1 MSGRYLWAVVFTAA
15 CALSAG
21 AQARNKDKDKD
32 RDRDRDDER
41 EYTSRVDTVLPLSR
55 NGAVEIHLHTGE
67 IIVTGWTRNE
77 VRVRG
82 TSERGRIGLEATASH
97 IEIGTRPEHSRHGE
111 AHLEVTVPEGTR
123 LTVAGRSADVSVR
136 GVKGEVEVTT
146 MNGDVAIDNASTHV
160 SFESVSGD
168 VQVSRVQG
176 DLRGEAMSGEISITD
191 VAGEVEVESVSGDLT
206 LRNVR
211 SRSVRAETVSGNI
224 EFEGRTES
232 AGRYDFAS
240 HSGDVRLLL
249 PSALGALISV
259 ETFSGTIDSDFPIT
273 LQPGQRH
280 GKEFEFQVGDG
291 GARIGATSFSGGIYI
306 QRSGTSRNPE

>member
-1 MSGRYLWAVVFTAA
+1 MSRYVLAMVLTAV

-21 AQARNKDKDKD
+21 AQAKDKDKD
-32 RDRDRDDER
+32 RDRDRDVDQ
-41 EYTSRVDTVLPLSR
+41 EYTSRVDTLLPLSR
-55 NGAVEIHLHTGE
+55 NGAVEIRLHAGE
-67 IIVTGWTRNE
+67 IIVTGWARSE

-82 TSERGRIGLEATASH
+82 TSERGAIRVEATPSH
-97 IEIGTRPEHSRHGE
+97 IEIGTRPEHGRRGE
-111 AHLEVTVPEGTR
+111 AHVEITVPEGTR
-123 LTVAGRSADVSVR
+123 LTVAGSSADVSVR
-136 GVKGEVEVTT
+136 GVKGEVEVAT
-146 MNGDVAIDNASTHV
+146 MNGDVAIDNASSRV

-168 VQVSRVQG
+168 VQISRVQG
-176 DLRGEAMSGEISITD
+176 DLRGEAMSGEIGVTD
-191 VAGEVEVESVSGDLT
+191 VAGEVEIESVSGDLT
-206 LRNVR
+206 LHNVR
-211 SRSVRAETVSGNI
+211 SKFVRAETVSGNI

-232 AGRYDFAS
+232 GGRYEFAS

-249 PSALGALISV
+249 PSALGALIAV

>member
-1 MSGRYLWAVVFTAA
+1 MFRYLLALVLTAA
-15 CALSAG
+15 CALSAS
-21 AQARNKDKDKD
+21 AQAKDKDKD
-32 RDRDRDDER
+32 RDRDRDDDQ
-41 EYTSRVDTVLPLSR
+41 EYTSRIDTLLPLGR
-55 NGAVEIHLHTGE
+55 NGAVEIRLHAGE
-67 IIVTGWTRNE
+67 IIVTGWARSE

-82 TSERGRIGLEATASH
+82 TSERGEIRLEATPSRV
-97 IEIGTRPEHSRHGE
+97 EIGTRPEHSRRGE
-111 AHLEVTVPEGTR
+111 AHVEITVPEGTR
-123 LTVAGRSADVSVR
+123 LTVSGSSADVSVR
-136 GVKGEVEVTT
+136 GVKGEVEVAT
-146 MNGDVAIDNASTHV
+146 MNGDVAIDNASSRV

-168 VQVSRVQG
+168 VQISRVQG
-176 DLRGEAMSGEISITD
+176 DLRGEAMSGEIGITD
-191 VAGEVEVESVSGDLT
+191 VAGEVEIESVSGDLT
-206 LRNVR
+206 LHNVR
-211 SRSVRAETVSGNI
+211 SRFVRAETVSGNI

-232 AGRYDFAS
+232 GGRYDFAS

-249 PSALGALISV
+249 PSALGALIAV

>member
-1 MSGRYLWAVVFTAA
+1 MSGRYLWAMVLTAA
-15 CALSAG
+15 CALSAS
-21 AQARNKDKDKD
+21 AQARDKNKD
-32 RDRDRDDER
+32 RDRDRDDDP
-41 EYTSRVDTVLPLSR
+41 EYTSRVDTVLPLGR

-67 IIVTGWTRNE
+67 VIVTSWARNE

-82 TSERGRIGLEATASH
+82 TSERGQIGLEATPSR
-97 IEIGTRPEHSRHGE
+97 IQIGTRPEYSRHGE

-123 LTVAGRSADVSVR
+123 LAVGGNSADVSVR

-146 MNGDVAIDNASTHV
+146 MNGDVEIDNASSRV

-176 DLRGEAMSGEISITD
+176 DLRGEAMSGEISVTD
-191 VAGEVEVESVSGDLT
+191 VAGEVEIESVSGDLT
-206 LRNVR
+206 LHNVR

-232 AGRYDFAS
+232 GGRYDFAS

-249 PSALGALISV
+249 PSALGARIAV

>member
-1 MSGRYLWAVVFTAA
+1 MSARYLLAVVLTAA
-15 CALSAG
+15 TALSAS
-21 AQARNKDKDKD
+21 AQAKDKDKD
-32 RDRDRDDER
+32 RDRGRDRDTDSD
-41 EYTSRVDTVLPLSR
+41 YASRVDTIVPLGR
-55 NGAVEIHLHTGE
+55 NGAVEIRLHTGD
-67 IIVTGWTRNE
+67 IIVTGWTRSE

-82 TSERGRIGLEATASH
+82 TSERGEIRVEATASRV
-97 IEIGTRPEHSRHGE
+97 EIGTHPEHSRHGE
-111 AHLEVTVPEGTR
+111 ATIEITVPEGTR
-123 LTVAGRSADVSVR
+123 VTVGGSSADVAVR

-146 MNGDVAIDNASTHV
+146 MNGDVEIDNASSRV

-168 VQVSRVQG
+168 VQISRVQG
-176 DLRGEAMSGEISITD
+176 DLRGEAMSGEIAITD
-191 VAGEVEVESVSGDLT
+191 VAGEVDVESVSGDLS
-206 LRNVR
+206 LLNVR
-211 SRSVRAETVSGNI
+211 SKSVRAETVSGSI

-232 AGRYDFAS
+232 GGRYDFAS
-240 HSGDVRLLL
+240 HSGDVRLML

>member
-1 MSGRYLWAVVFTAA
+1 MSGRYLWAVVLTAA
-15 CALSAG
+15 CALSAS
-21 AQARNKDKDKD
+21 AQAKDKD
-32 RDRDRDDER
+32 RDRDRDRDR
-41 EYTSRVDTVLPLSR
+41 DDDPEYTSRIDTLLPLGR

-67 IIVTGWTRNE
+67 IIVTSWTRNE

-82 TSERGRIGLEATASH
+82 TSERGQIGLEATPSH

-146 MNGDVAIDNASTHV
+146 MNGDVEIDNASSHV

-168 VQVSRVQG
+168 VQISRVQG

-191 VAGEVEVESVSGDLT
+191 VAGEVEIESVSGDLT
-206 LRNVR
+206 LHNVR
-211 SRSVRAETVSGNI
+211 SKSVRAETVSGNI

-232 AGRYDFAS
+232 GGRYDFAS

-249 PSALGALISV
+249 PSALGALIAV

-291 GARIGATSFSGGIYI
+291 GARIGATSFSCGIYI

>member
-1 MSGRYLWAVVFTAA
+1 MPARYLWAVMLTAVT
-15 CALSAG
+15 ALSAS
-21 AQARNKDKDKD
+21 AQAKDKD
-32 RDRDRDDER
+32 RDRDRDRDDSD
-41 EYTSRVDTVLPLSR
+41 YTSRVDTVLPLAR
-55 NGAVEIHLHTGE
+55 NGAVEIRLYTGE

-82 TSERGRIGLEATASH
+82 TSEHGQIRLEATSSRV
-97 IEIGTRPEHSRHGE
+97 EIGTRPEYSRHGE
-111 AHLEVTVPEGTR
+111 AHVEITVPEGTR
-123 LTVAGRSADVSVR
+123 LTIAGSSADVSVR
-136 GVKGEVEVTT
+136 GVQGEVEVAT
-146 MNGDVAIDNASTHV
+146 MNGDVEIDNASSRV

-168 VQVSRVQG
+168 VQISRVQG
-176 DLRGEAMSGEISITD
+176 DLRGEAMSGEIAITD
-191 VAGEVEVESVSGDLT
+191 VAGEVDVESVSGDLT
-206 LRNVR
+206 LHNVR
-211 SRSVRAETVSGNI
+211 SKSVRAETVSGSI

-232 AGRYDFAS
+232 GGRYDFAS
-240 HSGDVRLLL
+240 HSGDVRLML

-280 GKEFEFQVGDG
+280 GKEFQFQVGDG